1 MPVYLYLI
9 LFTLSFPLV
18 LSFDKNVQ
26 FVKKWKYFFPAA
38 VLPIIVFLVWDYL
51 FTLWGVWGFSAEY
64 LLGYYFLNLPVEEI
78 SFFIVVPFACI
89 FIYECLNYYIKI
101 DILKPYETLISITL
115 LTLFFSVGILNIDKL
130 YTSVNFISA
139 GFFLAITYFIIKP
152 KYLGRFYFSY
162 LVVLIPF
169 VLVNGIL
176 TYLPVVWY
184 NDAEN
189 LGIRLVSIPVEDL
202 VYNFSKLLSYTVM
215 YEWLKQRDKSQLEF

>member
-9 LFTLSFPLV
+9 LFTLSFPVV

-26 FVKKWKYFFPAA
+26 FVKKWRYFFPAA
-38 VLPIIVFLVWDYL
+38 VLPIIIFLVWDYL
-51 FTLWGVWGFSAEY
+51 FTLWGVWGFNAEY
-64 LLGYYFLNLPVEEI
+64 LLGIYFLNLPVEEI

-89 FIYECLNYYIKI
+89 FIYECLNYYIKK
-101 DILKPYETLISITL
+101 DFFKPYEKLISIL
-115 LTLFFSVGILNIDKL
+115 LLLLFFSVGLLNTDKL

-152 KYLGRFYFSY
+152 KYLSRFYFSY

-169 VLVNGIL
+169 ALVNGIL
-176 TYLPVVWY
+176 TFLPVVWY
-184 NDAEN
+184 NNTEN

-215 YEWLKQRDKSQLEF
+215 YEWLKSKN

>member
-1 MPVYLYLI
+1 MPVYLYLM

-26 FVKKWKYFFPAA
+26 FVKKWKYFFPAV
-38 VLPIIVFLVWDYL
+38 VLPIIVFLMWDYL
-51 FTLWGVWGFSAEY
+51 FTLWGVWGFNAEY
-64 LLGYYFLNLPVEEI
+64 LLGIYLFNLPIEEI

-89 FIYECLNYYIKI
+89 FIYECLNYYIKK
-101 DILKPYETLISITL
+101 DYLQPYLKAITWGLLIIML
-115 LTLFFSVGILNIDKL
+115 VVGLFNLNKL
-130 YTSVNFISA
+130 YTSVNFLSA
-139 GFFLAITYFIIKP
+139 ALFLSFVYFILKP

-169 VLVNGIL
+169 ALVNGIL

-189 LGIRLVSIPVEDL
+189 LGIRLISIPVEDL

-215 YEWLKQRDKSQLEF
+215 YEWLKGRDKN

>member
-1 MPVYLYLI
+1 V
-9 LFTLSFPLV
+9 V

-26 FVKKWKYFFPAA
+26 FVKKWRYFFPAA
-38 VLPIIVFLVWDYL
+38 VLPIIIFLVWDYL
-51 FTLWGVWGFSAEY
+51 FTLWGVWGFNAEY
-64 LLGYYFLNLPVEEI
+64 LLGIYFLNLPVEEI

-89 FIYECLNYYIKI
+89 FIYECLNYYIKK
-101 DILKPYETLISITL
+101 DFFKPYEKLISIL
-115 LTLFFSVGILNIDKL
+115 LLLLFFSVGLLNTDKL

-152 KYLGRFYFSY
+152 KYLSRFYFSY

-169 VLVNGIL
+169 ALVNGIL
-176 TYLPVVWY
+176 TFLPVVWY
-184 NDAEN
+184 NNTEN

-215 YEWLKQRDKSQLEF
+215 YEWLKSKN

>member
-38 VLPIIVFLVWDYL
+38 VLPILIFLVWDYL
-51 FTLWGVWGFSAEY
+51 FTLWGVWGFNAEY
-64 LLGYYFLNLPVEEI
+64 LLGIYFLNLPVEEI

-89 FIYECLNYYIKI
+89 FIYECLNYYIKR
-101 DILKPYETLISITL
+101 DIFKPYEKLISIPL
-115 LTLFFSVGILNIDKL
+115 LLLFFSVGLLNTDKL

-139 GFFLAITYFIIKP
+139 GIFLAITYFIIKP
-152 KYLGRFYFSY
+152 KYLSRFYFSY
-162 LVVLIPF
+162 LIVLIPF
-169 VLVNGIL
+169 ALVNGIL

-184 NDAEN
+184 NNTEN

-215 YEWLKQRDKSQLEF
+215 YEWLKSKN

>member
-1 MPVYLYLI
+1 MPVYLYLM

-18 LSFDKNVQ
+18 LSFDNNVQ
-26 FVKKWKYFFPAA
+26 FVKKWKYFFPA
-38 VLPIIVFLVWDYL
+38 VLLPITVFLVWDYL
-51 FTLWGVWGFSAEY
+51 FTLWGVWGFNSDY

-89 FIYECLNYYIKI
+89 FIYECLNYYIKK
-101 DILKPYETLISITL
+101 DILKPYEAHISLTL
-115 LTLFFSVGILNIDKL
+115 LLLFFLVGFLNIERL

-139 GFFLAITYFIIKP
+139 GIFLAIIYFIIKP
-152 KYLGRFYFSY
+152 KYLSRFYFAY
-162 LVVLIPF
+162 LVVLVPF
-169 VLVNGIL
+169 ALVNGIL

-215 YEWLKQRDKSQLEF
+215 YERLKQRNTN